1 MHSRQQTI
9 PPGWPSLPHVRGQYL
24 GLPFLLMALG
34 PALLLGWKAC
44 FVALMIANVATF
56 VVYVPLTVLV
66 LNGGAP
72 LVADELAPS
81 LTPCSYVV
89 LLALWTVTAWV
100 GAAFASHL

>member
-9 PPGWPSLPHVRGQYL
+9 PPAWPSLRHVRGQLL
-24 GLPFLLMALG
+24 GLPFLLTALG
-34 PALLLGWKAC
+34 PTLSLGWKAW

-72 LVADELAPS
+72 LVADEPAPS
-81 LTPCSYVV
+81 LTPCSYLV
-89 LLALWTVTAWV
+89 LLALWTVTAWA
-100 GAAFASHL
+100 GATFASHL